1 LSFSE
6 ARLQLS
12 GLTRAQF
19 DAMDTNQ
26 DGLLS
31 RAELGEV
38 IAPPTGCP
46 AGKSALPPLSDLFL
60 FGLTLLVLCEC
71 STARRRM

>member
-6 ARLQLS
+6 ARAQLN
-12 GLTRAQF
+12 GLTRAEF

-38 IAPPTGCP
+38 VPPPAGCP
-46 AGKSALPPLSDLFL
+46 AGKSVLPQLGDLFL
-60 FGLTLLVLCEC
+60 LGVALLALAG
-71 STARRRM
+71 SGTHIR